1 VFFAFSTF
9 VMRALGRLPPHEGI
23 AAMQSINI
31 VVINPW
37 FMTAFLGTV
46 VTSLALAVLSVMNW
60 SATGSHYLLAG
71 CLLYIVGTFLVTM
84 VFNVPLN
91 NAIAAVEPASAE
103 GAAVWS
109 SYLTNWT
116 LWNTVR
122 TVASALALIAFI
134 LGLVNKE

>member
-60 SATGSHYLLAG
+60 SQAGSRYLLVG

-103 GAAVWS
+103 GATVWS

>member
-1 VFFAFSTF
+1 
-9 VMRALGRLPPHEGI
+9 M
-23 AAMQSINI
+23 
-31 VVINPW
+31 
-37 FMTAFLGTV
+37 
-46 VTSLALAVLSVMNW
+46 MNW
-60 SATGSHYLLAG
+60 SQAGSRYLLVG

-103 GAAVWS
+103 GATVWS